1 MDMHIHHFI
10 NCGVHWGHLRRAV
23 AGPRQTEE
31 SRALQCG
38 RHVQQDSSL
47 VILTSTSL
55 LFMVV
60 LLYLWC
66 GPQSTGRSSDS
77 LHNGRSFCYLFL
89 KFSLKPVFITSP
101 VGSCKYSTLA
111 QSCQVSGFSGTGVQK
126 SLHPAPPVSQQV
138 HYAVLPCF
146 ETHF

>member
-1 MDMHIHHFI
+1 MDMHIHHII
-10 NCGVHWGHLRRAV
+10 NCGVHWGHLRGAV

-38 RHVQQDSSL
+38 HHVQQDGSL
-47 VILTSTSL
+47 VILTSTSF

-60 LLYLWC
+60 LLYLRC

-89 KFSLKPVFITSP
+89 KFSLKTVFITSP
-101 VGSCKYSTLA
+101 VGSRKYSTLA

-126 SLHPAPPVSQQV
+126 SLQPAPQV
-138 HYAVLPCF
+138 NYAVLPCF